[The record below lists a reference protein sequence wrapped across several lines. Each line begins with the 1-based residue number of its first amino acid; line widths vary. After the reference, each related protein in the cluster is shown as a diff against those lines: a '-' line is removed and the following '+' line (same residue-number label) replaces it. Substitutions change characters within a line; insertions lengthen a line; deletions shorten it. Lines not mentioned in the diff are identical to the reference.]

1 MGFTLFA
8 TLDEFGDFLSTF
20 VLPVAL
26 TEAQQVEVRHGSDMT
41 DLETYFYVSEDG
53 DLTDEHDLDMAME
66 FIAEAHV
73 VDVKAGLFSS

>member
-26 TEAQQVEVRHGSDMT
+26 TEAQQAEVRHGHPYRNIIAHHV
-41 DLETYFYVSEDG
+41 EPVG
-53 DLTDEHDLDMAME
+53 RLDRVHPPFARRP
-66 FIAEAHV
+66 
-73 VDVKAGLFSS
+73 GLIGGQ

>member
-8 TLDEFGDFLSTF
+8 TLDEFGEFMSTF

-26 TEAQQVEVRHGSDMT
+26 TEAQQAEVRHGSDLT

-53 DLTDEHDLDMAME
+53 DPDNEHDLDMAME
-66 FIAEAHV
+66 YIAEAHV
-73 VDVKAGLFSS
+73 IDVKKGLFAS